1 LLHKCQYAATGAT
14 WCRVAADNNQKS
26 ALDRSVLQGQ
36 NLTLNSS
43 TSDSRRVVR
52 AIFRLDV
59 PNNFITQRIVHKLGL
74 VVCKDPRFTMEVSS
88 AYIHLLPTDDYV
100 DLACYSLERK
110 SDFIIYRFYVV
121 KHNRFDLLFGAG
133 SVISGEGKKD
143 GNSIC
148 ARPISSSHPGS

>member
-1 LLHKCQYAATGAT
+1 
-14 WCRVAADNNQKS
+14 VAADNNQKS

-59 PNNFITQRIVHKLGL
+59 PNNFIALRIVHKLGL

-88 AYIHLLPTDDYV
+88 ADIHLLPTDDYV